1 MSGREGYSPRPLD
14 RKTEMTATT
23 QSNKDRVFIF
33 DTTLRDG
40 EQSPGAT
47 MTLEEKIQVA
57 EALDEMGVDI
67 IEAGFPIASNGD
79 FEAVVAVAKQVKNAT
94 VAGLARAIP
103 ADIARAG
110 EAVRHAKSGRIHTFV
125 STSPIHLAHQMK
137 KTEEQV
143 LEIIGATVAQAR
155 NLIDNVEW
163 SAMDASRTPL
173 DYLARCVELAI
184 KSGATTINLPDT
196 VGYAVPEEHEAMF
209 RSIIERVPGADKVI
223 FSAHTHNDLGLAVA
237 NALAA
242 VRGGARQIEC
252 TINGIGERAGNAALE
267 EVVMALRTRGDA
279 MPFDTE
285 IDATH
290 LSRASKIVSAA
301 ANFPVQ
307 YNKAIVGK
315 NAFAHESGIHQ
326 DGMLKNAQTYE
337 IMTPASVGIK
347 ETTLVMGKHSGRAA
361 FKDKLKELGYELGDN
376 AFQEAFQRFKD
387 LADRKKHVYDAD
399 IVALVDDE
407 AGSVDDRI
415 KLVDMEVVSKTGG
428 VHRCTMRVTI
438 DGKEVDATYDG
449 TGSVD
454 AIFNAIK
461 QAVGRDPNLVLYAVD
476 GVTGGTDAQAS
487 VHVRLEM
494 GGRIVSGNAAEPD
507 TLVASARAYLNAYN
521 RLLIDR
527 GAAAQGATEAVAS

>member
-1 MSGREGYSPRPLD
+1 MTT
-14 RKTEMTATT
+14 TET
-23 QSNKDRVFIF
+23 NKDRVFIF

-47 MTLEEKIQVA
+47 MTLEEKLQVA

-79 FEAVVAVAKQVKNAT
+79 FEAVVAVAKHVKKSV

-110 EAVRHAKSGRIHTFV
+110 EAVRHAQQGRIHTFV

-143 LEIIGATVAQAR
+143 LEIITATVTQAR
-155 NLIDNVEW
+155 NLVDNVEW
-163 SAMDASRTPL
+163 SAMDATRTPI

-184 KSGATTINLPDT
+184 KAGATTINLPDT
-196 VGYAVPEEHEAMF
+196 VGYAVPSEHEEMF
-209 RSIIERVPGADKVI
+209 RSIISRVPGADKVI
-223 FSAHTHNDLGLAVA
+223 FSAHCHNDLGLAVA
-237 NALAA
+237 NSLAA
-242 VRGGARQIEC
+242 IRGGARQVEC
-252 TINGIGERAGNAALE
+252 TVNGLGERAGNAALE
-267 EVVMALRTRGDA
+267 EIVMALRTRGDA
-279 MPFDTE
+279 MPYHTNIE
-285 IDATH
+285 STH
-290 LSRASKIVSAA
+290 LSRASRIVSAA

-337 IMTPASVGIK
+337 IMTPESVGIK

-361 FKDKLKELGYELGDN
+361 FKDKLRELGYELGDN

-387 LADRKKHVYDAD
+387 LADRKKHIYDAD

-415 KLVDMEVVSKTGG
+415 KLVGMEVVSKTGG
-428 VHRCTMRVTI
+428 VHRCEMTVTI
-438 DGKEVDATYDG
+438 DGENKTVVYDG

-454 AIFNAIK
+454 AIFSAIK
-461 QAVGRDPNLVLYAVD
+461 EAVGTQPHLVLYAVD

-487 VHVRLEM
+487 AHVRLELN
-494 GGRIVSGNAAEPD
+494 GRIASGNAAEPD
-507 TLVASARAYLNAYN
+507 TLVASARAYLNAVN
-521 RLLIDR
+521 RLMIER
-527 GAAAQGATEAVAS
+527 GASAQGAMESAAS

>member
-1 MSGREGYSPRPLD
+1 
-14 RKTEMTATT
+14 MTTT
-23 QSNKDRVFIF
+23 DTNKDRVFIF

-47 MTLEEKIQVA
+47 MTLEEKLQVA

-79 FEAVVAVAKQVKNAT
+79 FEAVVAVAKQVKNAV

-110 EAVRHAKSGRIHTFV
+110 EAVRHARQGRIHTFV

-143 LEIIGATVAQAR
+143 LEIISATVAQAR
-155 NLIDNVEW
+155 NLVDNVEW
-163 SAMDASRTPL
+163 SAMDATRTPI

-184 KSGATTINLPDT
+184 KAGATTINLPDT
-196 VGYAVPEEHEAMF
+196 VGYAVPEEHGAMF
-209 RSIIERVPGADKVI
+209 RSIIERVPGADTVI
-223 FSAHTHNDLGLAVA
+223 FSSHCHNDLGLAVA
-237 NALAA
+237 NSLAA
-242 VRGGARQIEC
+242 VKAGARQVEC
-252 TINGIGERAGNAALE
+252 TINGLGERAGNAALE
-267 EVVMALRTRGDA
+267 EIVMALRTRGDA
-279 MPFDTE
+279 MPYHTNIE
-285 IDATH
+285 TTH

-326 DGMLKNAQTYE
+326 DGMLKNAETYE

-361 FKDKLKELGYELGDN
+361 FKDKLRELGYDLADN

-387 LADRKKHVYDAD
+387 LADRKKHIYDAD

-407 AGSVDDRI
+407 AGSIDDRM
-415 KLVDMEVVSKTGG
+415 KLVDMEVISKTGG
-428 VHRCTMRVTI
+428 MHRCDLTLSINGTDV
-438 DGKEVDATYDG
+438 KASYDG

-461 QAVGRDPNLVLYAVD
+461 QAVGSQPHLVLYAVD

-487 VHVRLEM
+487 AHVRLELN
-494 GGRIVSGNAAEPD
+494 GRIASGNAAEPD
-507 TLVASARAYLNAYN
+507 TLVASARAYLNAVN
-521 RLLIDR
+521 RLMIER
-527 GAAAQGATEAVAS
+527 GAAAQGAMEASA

>member
-1 MSGREGYSPRPLD
+1 MTSQADESRSNRE
-14 RKTEMTATT
+14 
-23 QSNKDRVFIF
+23 RVFIF

-47 MTLEEKIQVA
+47 MTLEEKLQVA

-79 FEAVVAVAKQVKNAT
+79 FEAVVAVAKQVKNAV

-103 ADIARAG
+103 GDIARAG
-110 EAVRHAKSGRIHTFV
+110 EAVRHAKRGRIHTFV
-125 STSPIHLAHQMK
+125 STSPIHLAHQMRK
-137 KTEEQV
+137 SEEEV
-143 LEIIGATVAQAR
+143 LEIVTATVTQAR

-163 SAMDASRTPL
+163 SAMDATRTPI
-173 DYLARCVELAI
+173 DFLARCVELAI
-184 KSGATTINLPDT
+184 KAGATTINLPDT
-196 VGYAVPEEHEAMF
+196 VGYAVPDEHEAMF
-209 RSIIERVPGADKVI
+209 RSIIGRVPGAEKVI
-223 FSAHTHNDLGLAVA
+223 FSSHCHNDLGLAVA
-237 NALAA
+237 NSLAA
-242 VRGGARQIEC
+242 VRGGARQVEC
-252 TINGIGERAGNAALE
+252 TINGLGERAGNAALE
-267 EVVMALRTRGDA
+267 EVVMALRTRADA
-279 MPFDTE
+279 MPYFTGIE
-285 IDATH
+285 TTH
-290 LSRASKIVSAA
+290 LARASKVVSAA
-301 ANFPVQ
+301 SNFPVQ
-307 YNKAIVGK
+307 FNKAIVGK

-337 IMTPASVGIK
+337 IMTPESVGIK

-361 FKDKLKELGYELGDN
+361 FKDKLRELGYDLGDN
-376 AFQEAFQRFKD
+376 AFQEAFVRFKD

-399 IVALVDDE
+399 IIALVDDE
-407 AGSVDDRI
+407 VGSLGDRV

-428 VHRCTMRVTI
+428 VHRCTLKVTI
-438 DGKEVDATYDG
+438 DGEPAEAAYDG

-461 QAVGRDPNLVLYAVD
+461 QVVGSDPHLVLYAVD

-494 GGRIVSGNAAEPD
+494 NGRIVSGNAAEPD

-521 RLLIDR
+521 RLLIER
-527 GAAAQGATEAVAS
+527 GAAAQGAMESAAS

>member
-1 MSGREGYSPRPLD
+1 
-14 RKTEMTATT
+14 MTTD
-23 QSNKDRVFIF
+23 SNKDRVYIF

-47 MTLEEKIQVA
+47 MTLEEKLQVA

-79 FEAVVAVAKQVKNAT
+79 FEAVVAVAKHVKKAV

-110 EAVRHAKSGRIHTFV
+110 EAVRHAKQGRIHTFV

-143 LEIIGATVAQAR
+143 LEIISATVAQAR
-155 NLIDNVEW
+155 NLVDNVEW
-163 SAMDASRTPL
+163 SAMDATRTPI
-173 DYLARCVELAI
+173 DYLKRCVELAI
-184 KSGATTINLPDT
+184 KAGATTINLPDT

-209 RSIIERVPGADKVI
+209 RAIISSVPGADKVI
-223 FSAHTHNDLGLAVA
+223 FSSHCHNDLGMAVA
-237 NALAA
+237 NSLAA
-242 VRGGARQIEC
+242 VKGGARQIEC
-252 TINGIGERAGNAALE
+252 TINGLGERAGNAALE
-267 EVVMALRTRGDA
+267 EIVMALRTRGDA
-279 MPFDTE
+279 MPYETNIE
-285 IDATH
+285 TTH
-290 LSRASKIVSAA
+290 LARASKIVSAA

-326 DGMLKNAQTYE
+326 DGMLKNAETYE

-361 FKDKLKELGYELGDN
+361 FKDKLRELGYELGDN
-376 AFQEAFQRFKD
+376 AFQEAFVRFKD

-407 AGSVDDRI
+407 AGSVGDRI

-428 VHRCTMRVTI
+428 VHRCEMTVII
-438 DGKEVDATYDG
+438 DGEKRTVSYDG

-454 AIFNAIK
+454 AIFNAVK
-461 QAVGRDPNLVLYAVD
+461 QAVGIEPHLVLYAVD

-487 VHVRLEM
+487 AHVRLELN
-494 GGRIVSGNAAEPD
+494 GRIASGNAAEPD
-507 TLVASARAYLNAYN
+507 TLVASARAYLNAVN
-521 RLLIDR
+521 RLMIER
-527 GAAAQGATEAVAS
+527 GAAAQGAMESAAG

>member
-1 MSGREGYSPRPLD
+1 
-14 RKTEMTATT
+14 MTADTAT
-23 QSNKDRVFIF
+23 LSNKDRVYIF

-47 MTLEEKIQVA
+47 MTLEEKLQVA

-79 FEAVVAVAKQVKNAT
+79 FEAVVAVAKQVKT
-94 VAGLARAIP
+94 SVGAGPARAIP

-110 EAVRHAKSGRIHTFV
+110 EAIRHARRGRIHTFV
-125 STSPIHLAHQMK
+125 STSPIHLAHQMR
-137 KTEEQV
+137 KTEEEV
-143 LEIIGATVAQAR
+143 LEIITTTVTQAR
-155 NLIDNVEW
+155 GLTDNVEW
-163 SAMDASRTPL
+163 SAMDATRTPI

-184 KSGATTINLPDT
+184 KAGATTINLPDT
-196 VGYAVPEEHEAMF
+196 VGYAIPAEHEEMF

-223 FSAHTHNDLGLAVA
+223 FSAHCHNDLGLAVA
-237 NALAA
+237 NSLAA

-252 TINGIGERAGNAALE
+252 TINGLGERAGNAALE
-267 EVVMALRTRGDA
+267 EIVMALRTRADA
-279 MPFDTE
+279 MPYHTE
-285 IDATH
+285 IESTH

-361 FKDKLKELGYELGDN
+361 FKDKLRELGYDLGDN
-376 AFQEAFQRFKD
+376 AFQEAFVRFKD

-399 IVALVDDE
+399 IIALVDDE
-407 AGSVDDRI
+407 VGSVGDRV

-428 VHRCTMRVTI
+428 VHRCTLKLTI
-438 DGKEVDATYDG
+438 DGEPVEASFDG

-461 QAVGRDPNLVLYAVD
+461 VAVGQQPHLVLYAVD

-487 VHVRLEM
+487 AHVRLEM
-494 GGRIVSGNAAEPD
+494 NGRLVSGNAAEPD

-521 RLLIDR
+521 RLLIER
-527 GAAAQGATEAVAS
+527 GASAQGALAG